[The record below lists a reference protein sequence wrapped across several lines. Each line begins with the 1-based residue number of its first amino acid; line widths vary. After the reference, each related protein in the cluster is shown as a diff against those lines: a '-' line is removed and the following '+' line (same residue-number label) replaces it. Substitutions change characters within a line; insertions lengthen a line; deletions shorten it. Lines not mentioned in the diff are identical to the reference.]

1 MRIFHKESPTG
12 FWDHGPQSWDRNY
25 NSIHWSSI
33 PSCSIYMQ
41 PKLLKRKR
49 FESRHKKIWNRPTV
63 PCAVPTGLKS
73 SLHNEFLCLKI
84 PHTCHWCGITLSSSA
99 NFGKTK
105 WAPTREENLSI
116 LRSLSPYHGQNTRPH
131 EKGLLQEKKNLQN
144 LLVVG
149 FEPCVSLAESV
160 LTTGLF
166 QIWYTNVF
174 VII

>member
-12 FWDHGPQSWDRNY
+12 FWDHGPQSWDQNY
-25 NSIHWSSI
+25 NAIHWLSI

-49 FESRHKKIWNRPTV
+49 FESKHNKIRNRPTV
-63 PCAVPTGLKS
+63 PCTVLTGLNL
-73 SLHNEFLCLKI
+73 SLHDEFLFLKI

-99 NFGKTK
+99 NLGENK

-131 EKGLLQEKKNLQN
+131 EIGLLQEKINPQN
-144 LLVVG
+144 LPLVG
-149 FEPCVSLAESV
+149 FEPCACSAESV

-166 QIWYTNVF
+166 KIC
-174 VII
+174 

>member
-1 MRIFHKESPTG
+1 MRIFRKESPTG

-25 NSIHWSSI
+25 NSFHWSSI

-49 FESRHKKIWNRPTV
+49 FESRHKKIWNRPTL
-63 PCAVPTGLKS
+63 PWAVPTGLKS

-84 PHTCHWCGITLSSSA
+84 PHTCHWCGITFSSSE
-99 NFGKTK
+99 NFEKTK
-105 WAPTREENLSI
+105 WAPTREENVST
-116 LRSLSPYHGQNTRPH
+116 LRSLPISWAKILRLH

-144 LLVVG
+144 MLYVG
-149 FEPCVSLAESV
+149 LEPCVSLAESV

-166 QIWYTNVF
+166 QICNNYVF